1 MVRCLLG
8 LLVITAGLVVLAS
21 ANRGKF
27 TVGNEEPASGGGPR
41 LRETEAFA
49 QSGASRTLFRPL
61 PALDI
66 AFSLN

>member
-8 LLVITAGLVVLAS
+8 VLVITAGLVALAS
-21 ANRGKF
+21 ATRGNLTAK
-27 TVGNEEPASGGGPR
+27 EEPASTGGPR
-41 LRETEAFA
+41 LRESEAFA

>member
-8 LLVITAGLVVLAS
+8 ALVLTAGLVALAS
-21 ANRGKF
+21 ATRGALMIR
-27 TVGNEEPASGGGPR
+27 EEPASTGGPR
-41 LRETEAFA
+41 LRETEVFA
-49 QSGASRTLFRPL
+49 RSGASRTLFRPL